1 MIKYSDVVN
10 ASNIASCCI
19 SSKTKEL
26 IHSIEIGS
34 CKDGLKD
41 DIVKLNVAYHIL
53 KKVSVLEKC
62 GECIVE
68 DNLCYDIDIV
78 TKQINIINKLCK
90 NCKSNG

>member
-1 MIKYSDVVN
+1 MIRYSEVVN
-10 ASNIASCCI
+10 LKNIASCCI
-19 SSKTKEL
+19 SNKTKEL

-34 CKDGLKD
+34 CKDTLKD
-41 DIVKLNVAYHIL
+41 DIVQLNVAYHIL
-53 KKVSVLEKC
+53 SKVSIIEQC

-78 TKQINIINKLCK
+78 VKQINIINKLCK

>member
-1 MIKYSDVVN
+1 MIKYLDVIN
-10 ASNIASCCI
+10 SRNIASCCI

-41 DIVKLNVAYHIL
+41 DIVKLNVAYYIL
-53 KKVSVLEKC
+53 LRVSVTEQC
-62 GECIVE
+62 GECVIE

-78 TKQINIINKLCK
+78 AKQINLINKLCK